1 MALDPN
7 KIQTSLVLTLDQ
19 KKQIIDYT
27 ERTGATLA
35 GTVRIALNQ
44 FFASQKDGQPSAV
57 TADEV

>member
-44 FFASQKDGQPSAV
+44 FFASQNNAQAK
-57 TADEV
+57 EVCHE